1 MRISFLITHYNRP
14 KDVEK
19 CIEAILLVKSAEDE
33 IVVSDDGSALDNIT
47 QLKDLE
53 IDTLV
58 KTEKNL
64 GLAANINRGLQQ
76 CKGDYILYCQEDF
89 ILSPTL
95 KDKLPEFI
103 RLIDDSKI
111 DLIRFSSYF
120 DFYKVENFND
130 TLNIIPRFSFSNFT
144 QNFYRYSDH
153 PFLVSKDFHPI
164 YGYYLEQTSGRYG
177 ETEYAIRIS
186 NSTVVIAITQ
196 QPMAHSIDG
205 SESTLINE
213 IQPIAAPFKLNKG
226 VKKYARAVRMYFE
239 WIMYHKSKR
248 GLITYKNGRKD

>member
-14 KDVEK
+14 QDIEK
-19 CIEAILLVKSAEDE
+19 CIEAITFVKSIDDE
-33 IVVSDDGSALDNIT
+33 IVVSDDGSSLDTINH
-47 QLKDLE
+47 LKRLK

-58 KTEKNL
+58 ETEKNL
-64 GLAANINRGLQQ
+64 GLAANINRGLKK

-89 ILSPTL
+89 ILSPVL
-95 KDKLPEFI
+95 KDKLPEFMQ
-103 RLIDDSKI
+103 LIDDSKI

-120 DFYKVENFND
+120 EFNELEKFNE

-153 PFLVSKDFHPI
+153 PFLVSKDFHPT

-177 ETEYAIRIS
+177 ETEYGIRIC
-186 NSTVVIAITQ
+186 NSKAVIAITEK
-196 QPMAHSIDG
+196 PMAHSIDG

-213 IQPIAAPFKLNKG
+213 IQPIGTHYKLNKG
-226 VKKYARAVRMYFE
+226 VKKYARALRMSLE
-239 WIMYHKSKR
+239 WIMYRKDTR
-248 GLITYKNGRKD
+248 GLMTYKNGRKA